1 MPQDATLAGTK
12 ELFAKESAIINF
24 ALVHVV

>member
-1 MPQDATLAGTK
+1 MPQDATLVGTK
-12 ELFAKESAIINF
+12 ELSAKESTIINF